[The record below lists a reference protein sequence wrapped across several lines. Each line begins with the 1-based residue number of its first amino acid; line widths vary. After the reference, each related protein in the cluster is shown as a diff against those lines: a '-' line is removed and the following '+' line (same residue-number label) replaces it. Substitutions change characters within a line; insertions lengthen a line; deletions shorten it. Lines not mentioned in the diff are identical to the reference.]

1 MRGHFCAARAR
12 SLRADF
18 PREFY
23 IVKKIFQKISFKHL
37 TTFPESDII
46 YSQRN
51 KEKLI
56 MKIKAVYDINV
67 DIEEFVKVEG
77 LNKNSTYLD
86 IARAVENYV
95 NEINKK
101 TLYTVMDEEE
111 YKLIQGIQKFLGKC

>member
-18 PREFY
+18 PRELH
-23 IVKKIFQKISFKHL
+23 IVKKFFQKISFKYL

-56 MKIKAVYDINV
+56 MKIKTVYDINV
-67 DIEEFVKVEG
+67 DIEEFVKVKG